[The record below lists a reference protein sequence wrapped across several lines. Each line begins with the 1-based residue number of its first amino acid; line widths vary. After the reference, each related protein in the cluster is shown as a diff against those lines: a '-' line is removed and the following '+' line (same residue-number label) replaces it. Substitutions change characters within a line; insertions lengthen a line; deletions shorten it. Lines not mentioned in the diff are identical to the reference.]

1 MKAAERARPDICPFP
16 LNQAQGNL
24 TRLRTKVPTVE
35 ILDPAADRQRIAQLL
50 QTPTVTFIDGW
61 TQAAPELE
69 TLGRLDHVDPETDP
83 PKPIDVSDDRTLE
96 HRTRYIYYPWRASLV
111 RLPDGDIYYRLKTAR
126 NRHLLTGRE
135 QQLWGSAVIA
145 VAGLSVG
152 SSALTAAAL
161 TGARRFRIADSDEL
175 APTNLNRIVGSVT
188 DLGVSK
194 VELARRRIL
203 EGDPYSQIATF
214 PDGYRPDLAEAF
226 LGSAFPGPTEELA
239 TSVVIEEID
248 DVAMKIDMRRRARAA
263 GVPVLSAT
271 DMGEDVVL
279 DVERYDLEPDYPIF
293 HGRGEGFSAG
303 DAVDPAQRLRMALAI
318 VGDEVTPRMAF
329 SASQLGRSVTSWP
342 QLGSTAAM
350 AGALVATAAR
360 NIVCGRPVRSGRYR
374 FGIEEILLGSDA
386 GTHEGWNELGRA
398 EFASA
403 AQAMGEG
410 AGNS

>member
-1 MKAAERARPDICPFP
+1 M
-16 LNQAQGNL
+16 
-24 TRLRTKVPTVE
+24 VE
-35 ILDPAADRQRIAQLL
+35 ILDPTDDRQRIAELRAS
-50 QTPTVTFIDGW
+50 PTISFVDAW
-61 TQAAPELE
+61 THAGPEL
-69 TLGRLDHVDPETDP
+69 TVLDRLDHVDPETAAP
-83 PKPIDVSDDRTLE
+83 GPVDVSDEELVER
-96 HRTRYIYYPWRASLV
+96 RSRYVLFPWRSTLV
-111 RLPDGDIYYRLKTAR
+111 RLPDADLYYRLKTAR

-135 QQLWGSAVIA
+135 QQIWGSAVIA

-161 TGARRFRIADSDEL
+161 TGARRFHIADSDEL

-203 EGDPYSQIATF
+203 EGDPYTQIATF

-226 LGSAFPGPTEELA
+226 LGSAAFPGTTQELA

-248 DVAMKIDMRRRARAA
+248 DVAMKIDIRRRARAA

-279 DVERYDLEPDYPIF
+279 DVERYDLDPEYPIF

-303 DAVDPAQRLRMALAI
+303 DAADPAQRLQMALAI

-386 GTHEGWNELGRA
+386 RAHHGWNELGRA
-398 EFASA
+398 EFASV

-410 AGNS
+410 ARKS

>member
-1 MKAAERARPDICPFP
+1 M
-16 LNQAQGNL
+16 
-24 TRLRTKVPTVE
+24 VE
-35 ILDPAADRQRIAQLL
+35 ILDPTDDRQRIAELRAS
-50 QTPTVTFIDGW
+50 PAISFVDAW
-61 TQAAPELE
+61 MQAGPELAV
-69 TLGRLDHVDPETDP
+69 LDRLVHVDPETSAP
-83 PKPIDVSDDRTLE
+83 EPVDVTDEELVERRS
-96 HRTRYIYYPWRASLV
+96 RYVLFPWRSTLV
-111 RLPDGDIYYRLKTAR
+111 RLPDAELYHRLKTAR

-135 QQLWGSAVIA
+135 QQIWGGAVIA

-203 EGDPYSQIATF
+203 EGDPYTQVTTF

-226 LGSAFPGPTEELA
+226 LGSAAFAGSTEELPA
-239 TSVVIEEID
+239 SVIIEEID

-279 DVERYDLEPDYPIF
+279 DVERYDLDPDYPIF

-303 DAVDPAQRLRMALAI
+303 DAADPAQRLQMALAI

-386 GTHEGWNELGRA
+386 GTHEGWNELGQA

-410 AGNS
+410 AGKS

>member
-1 MKAAERARPDICPFP
+1 M
-16 LNQAQGNL
+16 
-24 TRLRTKVPTVE
+24 VE
-35 ILDPAADRQRIAQLL
+35 ILDPIDDRQRITALRAS
-50 QTPTVTFIDGW
+50 PSFSFVDGW
-61 TQAAPELE
+61 TYARPELAV
-69 TLGRLDHVDPETDP
+69 LDRLDHVDPETTP
-83 PKPIDVSDDRTLE
+83 PDPIDLTDE
-96 HRTRYIYYPWRASLV
+96 HLIERRSRYILFPWRATLV
-111 RLPDGDIYYRLKTAR
+111 RLPDADIYYRLKTAR

-152 SSALTAAAL
+152 SSALTATAL

-203 EGDPYSQIATF
+203 EGDPYTQVTTF
-214 PDGYRPDLAEAF
+214 PDGYHPDVAEAF
-226 LGSAFPGPTEELA
+226 LGSAAFAGSTEELPA
-239 TSVVIEEID
+239 SVIIEEID

-279 DVERYDLEPDYPIF
+279 DIERYDLDPDYPIF

-303 DAVDPAQRLRMALAI
+303 DAADPAQRLRMALAI

-360 NIVCGRPVRSGRYR
+360 NIVCGRPVLSGRYR
-374 FGIEEILLGSDA
+374 FGIEEILLGSAA
-386 GTHEGWNELGRA
+386 GTHEGWNELGQA

-410 AGNS
+410 TGKS

>member
-1 MKAAERARPDICPFP
+1 M
-16 LNQAQGNL
+16 
-24 TRLRTKVPTVE
+24 E
-35 ILDPAADRQRIAQLL
+35 ILDPIDDRQRIADLRAC
-50 QTPTVTFIDGW
+50 PTISFVDGW
-61 TQAAPELE
+61 THAGPELAV
-69 TLGRLDHVDPETDP
+69 LNRLDHVDPDTSAPEPVD
-83 PKPIDVSDDRTLE
+83 IADDDLVER
-96 HRTRYIYYPWRASLV
+96 RSRYILFPWRSTLV
-111 RLPDGDIYYRLKTAR
+111 RLPDADLYRRLKTAR

-135 QQLWGSAVIA
+135 QQIWGDAVIV

-203 EGDPYSQIATF
+203 EGDPYTQITTF
-214 PDGYRPDLAEAF
+214 PDGYRPDLAEGF
-226 LGSAFPGPTEELA
+226 LGSAAFAGSTEELPA
-239 TSVVIEEID
+239 SVIIEEID

-271 DMGEDVVL
+271 DMGENVVL
-279 DVERYDLEPDYPIF
+279 DVERYDLDQAYPIF

-303 DAVDPAQRLRMALAI
+303 DAADPAQRLRMALAI

-374 FGIEEILLGSDA
+374 FGIEEILLGSSA
-386 GTHEGWNELGRA
+386 GAHEGWNELGQA

-410 AGNS
+410 AGTS